1 MTEMLSP
8 NDPQEFKK
16 WVDEREQK
24 WLAGLIPNP
33 QVASAII
40 TNNRGEVLF
49 LLRDNN
55 PHISFPNYWS
65 LPGGVVEFNELPEQA
80 AHRELQEETGL
91 VLDLAYW
98 KVYQRTPQ
106 NRKIIVDQYIYVG
119 ATDKECDEMTLS
131 EGQALRFLKR
141 DEINS
146 LQIAYNFDKLVYEY
160 LDQQKDS
167 YH

>member
-1 MTEMLSP
+1 MLSP

-16 WVDEREQK
+16 WVDEQEQK

-33 QVASAII
+33 QVASTII
-40 TNNRGEVLF
+40 INNRAEVLF
-49 LLRDNN
+49 ILRDDN
-55 PHISFPNYWS
+55 PNISFPNYWS

-91 VLDLAYW
+91 IVDLSYW
-98 KVYQRTPQ
+98 KVYQRQPQ
-106 NRKIIVDQYIYVG
+106 KRGIILDQYIYIG
-119 ATDKECDEMTLS
+119 TTEKTCDEMTLS

-146 LQIAYNFDKLVYEY
+146 LPIAFDFDTLAHEY
-160 LDQQKDS
+160 FDQQKDS
-167 YH
+167 DR